1 MVSCFSSWTSTLR
14 DLESARGVTSAGRA
28 RDTHTHTQYM
38 VNIMI
43 QTSLHIHLSKHGE
56 GICLLCRGCS
66 GVSKG
71 VVVRE
76 LLDDSVVA
84 MEAVVAS
91 SKEGGV
97 HGRSR
102 PDEHEL

>member
-1 MVSCFSSWTSTLR
+1 MVSCFSSWTSTLC
-14 DLESARGVTSAGRA
+14 DLESAGGVTSAGRA
-28 RDTHTHTQYM
+28 RHTHTQYT
-38 VNIMI
+38 VNIII

-56 GICLLCRGCS
+56 CICLLCRGCS

-71 VVVRE
+71 VVGRE

-97 HGRSR
+97 HGGSR